1 MARQMD
7 GGASTAHFDVRFVAR
22 SYCLPFFL
30 DWEILIHPMILW
42 DFPDMALGP
51 LRPSNYFGVCRFAR
65 TAAREKGV
73 LRRGGLHHHQRDL
86 LTGRAA
92 EMTRRCSHCGNNG
105 HNSRTCPARGG
116 GVGVRI
122 FGVRLTE
129 GVGAMKKSASMGCL
143 SSSITLSNAGASPSA
158 EPTGEHPA
166 DSVAGYASD
175 DAHATSSSICRKKGV
190 PWTEEEHRMFLLGL
204 QKLGKGDWRG
214 IARNFVISRTPTQP
228 IEQIPV
234 HEEHSRPH
242 SPPNEPDNTNR
253 LAMLHGSEQQ
263 GTNLLEASAT
273 KYVPELTES
282 IHPDQN
288 SIAMIPAIYT
298 AFIPVQLP
306 FWTPNLTA
314 VSKEEAMRDS
324 HEIVKPI
331 PVVPK
336 EALNIEEVV
345 GMSKLSIGDSMDYAP
360 DPSALSLKLVGS
372 STSRQSAFHAN
383 SSVALPDL
391 NQSSGSPIHAV

>member
-1 MARQMD
+1 
-7 GGASTAHFDVRFVAR
+7 
-22 SYCLPFFL
+22 
-30 DWEILIHPMILW
+30 
-42 DFPDMALGP
+42 
-51 LRPSNYFGVCRFAR
+51 
-65 TAAREKGV
+65 
-73 LRRGGLHHHQRDL
+73 
-86 LTGRAA
+86 
-92 EMTRRCSHCGNNG
+92 MTRRCSHCGNNG

-214 IARNFVISRTPTQP
+214 IARNFVISRTPTQVASHAQKYFIRQSNASRRKRRSSLFDMP